1 MAQKENTYFYKINHF
16 SKPPVMNKVRTNKIL
31 IPVDF
36 SKTSLYAIKYAAFT
50 AKLTKGEVILLHVQ
64 KENDLYDIILPAL
77 KLKNADAITDF
88 LEEKLEKLAAEIK
101 KKYGVKATAI
111 VSTGNVASEIVTIS
125 KETKAGLVVM
135 GTHGKDSTNDLFLG
149 SNSYRVLTKS
159 GTPVMTVQKGADKLG
174 FSKIVLPID
183 MTAHS
188 RQKVDSAIYMADKFA
203 SHIYVLG
210 LLGKNE
216 ETDQYSMEI
225 FIEQIKKLAAKKKV
239 VVSGEV
245 KMSTSHAKTTLE
257 YCKKVKADL
266 LVVMIDESSEFS
278 RVILGTDLQHTIN
291 ESKIP
296 VLCIPPEKHP
306 ETAGSDS
313 LGGMW

>member
-1 MAQKENTYFYKINHF
+1 
-16 SKPPVMNKVRTNKIL
+16 MNKVKTNKIL

-36 SKTSLYAIKYAAFT
+36 SKTSLYAVKYAAFT

-64 KENDLYDIILPAL
+64 KKSDLIDIIMPAL
-77 KLKNADAITDF
+77 KLKNTDVITDF

-101 KKYGVKATAI
+101 KKYGIKATAI
-111 VSTGNVASEIVTIS
+111 VSTGNIASEIVSIS
-125 KETKAGLVVM
+125 EETKAGLIIM

-149 SNSYRVLTKS
+149 SNAYRVLTKS
-159 GTPVMTVQKGADKLG
+159 GIPVMTVQQGADKLG

-183 MTAHS
+183 MTTHS

-216 ETDQYSMEI
+216 ETDNYSIEVI
-225 FIEQIKKLAAKKKV
+225 IEQVKKLGAKKNIE
-239 VVSGEV
+239 VSGEI
-245 KMSTSHAKTTLE
+245 KISDNHAKTTLD
-257 YCKKVKADL
+257 YCKKIKADL
-266 LVVMIDESSEFS
+266 LMIMIDENGEFS
-278 RVILGTDLQHTIN
+278 RVVLGTTVQHTIN

-296 VLCIPPEKHP
+296 VLCIPPELHA